1 MKRRSMIAASIA
13 SMLGTQPYAQ
23 GSNDYP
29 RRPVTVIF
37 PFPPGSPGDAE
48 VRELG
53 NFMQKATGQPLIVD
67 YRPGASGT
75 IGTQL
80 AQRAAPDGYTLL
92 YGSTTSIVTGPAVT
106 MKSPYS
112 GSTDFEPIT
121 GIGRI
126 DGVLIVPANSR
137 YRTAQELAE
146 ALKANPG
153 KLNYG
158 TIGPG
163 SMSHLIGELYL
174 RTVGAEA
181 TPVAYKGTPQAVQA
195 VVAGE
200 IDFLADSVASSGG
213 LIDAGKVRPLAVATS
228 KRLSQLPDVPTL
240 TETGLKLV
248 IGVWLGLF
256 APKGTPRPILD
267 QWALYARDY
276 LREPDARAKLLAR
289 GIEPIPS
296 TPQEFARQVA
306 ADEAQWRPLIKSLNI
321 QT

>member
-1 MKRRSMIAASIA
+1 MNRRNMIAASIA
-13 SMLGTQPYAQ
+13 AMLGTQLHAQ

-29 RRPVTVIF
+29 RRPVTLIF

-48 VRELG
+48 VREIG
-53 NFMQKATGQPLIVD
+53 NLMQKATGQPLVID

-75 IGTQL
+75 IGTQA

-92 YGSTTSIVTGPAVT
+92 YGSTTSIVTAPAVI

-112 GSTDFEPIT
+112 GTTDFEPIT

-126 DGVLIVPANSR
+126 DAVLLVPANSR

-146 ALKANPG
+146 ALKAHPG

-163 SMSHLIGELYL
+163 SMAHLIVELYL
-174 RTVGAEA
+174 RTVGAQA
-181 TPVAYKGTPQAVQA
+181 TPVAYKGPPQAVQA
-195 VVAGE
+195 LVAGE
-200 IDFLADSVASSGG
+200 IDFLSDSVATSGS
-213 LIDAGKVRPLAVATS
+213 LIEAGKVRALAVATNS
-228 KRLSQLPDVPTL
+228 RLSQLPDVPTL

-248 IGVWLGLF
+248 LGVWLGMF
-256 APKGTPRPILD
+256 APKGTPRPVLD
-267 QWALYARDY
+267 QWALYANEYFRGA
-276 LREPDARAKLLAR
+276 DARSRLHAR

>member
-1 MKRRSMIAASIA
+1 MNRRNMIAASIA
-13 SMLGTQPYAQ
+13 SMLGTQLHAQ
-23 GSNDYP
+23 GSNAYP
-29 RRPVTVIF
+29 SRPVTLIF

-48 VRELG
+48 VRGLG
-53 NFMQKATGQPLIVD
+53 DIMQKATGQPLVID

-92 YGSTTSIVTGPAVT
+92 YGSTTSIVTSPPVI

-112 GSTDFEPIT
+112 GKDFEPIT

-126 DGVLIVPANSR
+126 DAVLEVPTTSK

-146 ALKANPG
+146 AIKANPG

-163 SMSHLIGELYL
+163 SMSHLIGEIYL
-174 RTVGAEA
+174 KTIGAQA
-181 TPVAYKGTPQAVQA
+181 TPVAYKGPPQAVQGLL
-195 VVAGE
+195 AGE
-200 IDFLADSVASSGG
+200 IDFLFDSVANSGA
-213 LIDAGKVRPLAVATS
+213 LITAGRLRALGVGTN
-228 KRLSQLPDVPTL
+228 KRMSQLPDVPTL
-240 TETGLKLV
+240 TEAGAKLV
-248 IGVWLGLF
+248 LGVWLGLF

-267 QWALYARDY
+267 QCAQYANDY
-276 LREPDARAKLLAR
+276 LRDADVRSKLVAR

-306 ADEAQWRPLIKSLNI
+306 ADEAQWLPLIKSLNI

>member
-1 MKRRSMIAASIA
+1 MNRRNMIAASIA
-13 SMLGTQPYAQ
+13 SMLGTQLQAQ
-23 GSNDYP
+23 GSNYP
-29 RRPVTVIF
+29 SRPVTLIF
-37 PFPPGSPGDAE
+37 PFPAGSPGDAE

-53 NFMQKATGQPLIVD
+53 NLMQKATGQPLVID

-92 YGSTTSIVTGPAVT
+92 YGSTTSIVMGPAVI

-112 GSTDFEPIT
+112 GKTDFEPIT

-126 DGVLIVPANSR
+126 DGVLIVSPNSK

-163 SMSHLIGELYL
+163 SGAHLFGELYL
-174 RTVGAEA
+174 RTVGAQA
-181 TPVAYKGTPQAVQA
+181 TPVAYKGPPQAVTA
-195 VVAGE
+195 LISGE
-200 IDFLADSVASSGG
+200 IDFLFDSVATSGG
-213 LIDAGKVRPLAVATS
+213 LIDAGKVRPLAVAS
-228 KRLSQLPDVPTL
+228 NKRLSQLPDVPTF
-240 TETGLKLV
+240 TEAGLKLV
-248 IGVWLGLF
+248 LGVWLGLF
-256 APKGTPRPILD
+256 APKGTPRPVLD
-267 QWALYARDY
+267 QWALYASDYFRDADV
-276 LREPDARAKLLAR
+276 RSKLLAR

>member
-1 MKRRSMIAASIA
+1 MNRRNMIAGSIA
-13 SMLGTQPYAQ
+13 SMLGTQLHAQ
-23 GSNDYP
+23 GGNDYP
-29 RRPVTVIF
+29 RRPVTLIF
-37 PFPPGSPGDAE
+37 PFPAGSPGDAE
-48 VRELG
+48 VREIG
-53 NFMQKATGQPLIVD
+53 NAMHKATGQPLVID

-112 GSTDFEPIT
+112 GTADFEPIT

-126 DGVLIVPANSR
+126 DGVLIVPASSR
-137 YRTAQELAE
+137 YRTAQELAD
-146 ALKANPG
+146 ALRANPG

-174 RTVGAEA
+174 QTVGAKA

-195 VVAGE
+195 LVAGE
-200 IDFLADSVASSGG
+200 IDFLSDSVASSGG
-213 LIDAGKVRPLAVATS
+213 LIEAGKVRPLAVATS
-228 KRLSQLPDVPTL
+228 KRLPQLPDVPTL

-248 IGVWLGLF
+248 LGVWLGLF
-256 APKGTPRPILD
+256 APKGTPRPVLD
-267 QWALYARDY
+267 QWALYANDY
-276 LREPDARAKLLAR
+276 LRDADVRSKLIAR
-289 GIEPIPS
+289 GIEPIPG

-306 ADEAQWRPLIKSLNI
+306 ADEAQWRTLIRSLNI

>member
-1 MKRRSMIAASIA
+1 MNRRNLIAASIA
-13 SMLGTQPYAQ
+13 SMLAAHVHAQ
-23 GSNDYP
+23 GGNHYP
-29 RRPVTVIF
+29 ARPVTLIF

-48 VRELG
+48 VRDLG
-53 NFMQKATGQPLIVD
+53 NSMQKVTGHPLVID

-92 YGSTTSIVTGPAVT
+92 YGSTTSIVTGPAVI
-106 MKSPYS
+106 MKTPYS
-112 GSTDFEPIT
+112 GTADLEPIT

-126 DGVLIVPANSR
+126 DGVLIVPANSK
-137 YRTAQELAE
+137 YRSAQELAD

-174 RTVGAEA
+174 RTVGATG

-195 VVAGE
+195 LIAGE
-200 IDFLADSVASSGG
+200 IDFLSDSVASSGG
-213 LIDAGKVRPLAVATS
+213 LIDAGKVRALAVAS
-228 KRLSQLPDVPTL
+228 NKRLIQLPNVPTL
-240 TETGLKLV
+240 KETGLDLV
-248 IGVWLGLF
+248 LGVWLGLF
-256 APKGTPRPILD
+256 APKGTPRPLLD
-267 QWALYARDY
+267 QWAMYASDYARDADV
-276 LREPDARAKLLAR
+276 RSKMLAR

-296 TPQEFARQVA
+296 TPQEFGRQVA

>member
-1 MKRRSMIAASIA
+1 MNRRNMIAGSIA
-13 SMLGTQPYAQ
+13 SMLGTQLHAQ
-23 GSNDYP
+23 GGNYP
-29 RRPVTVIF
+29 SRLVTVIF

-48 VRELG
+48 VREIG
-53 NFMQKATGQPLIVD
+53 NSMQKATGQPLVID

-92 YGSTTSIVTGPAVT
+92 YGSTTSIVMAPALI

-112 GSTDFEPIT
+112 GKTDFEPIT

-126 DGVLIVPANSR
+126 DGVLIVPPNSK

-163 SMSHLIGELYL
+163 SGSHLFGELYL
-174 RTVGAEA
+174 RTVGAQA
-181 TPVAYKGTPQAVQA
+181 TPVAYKGPPQAVTA
-195 VVAGE
+195 LVAGE
-200 IDFLADSVASSGG
+200 IDFLFDSVATSGG
-213 LIDAGKVRPLAVATS
+213 LIDAGKVRPLAVAS
-228 KRLSQLPDVPTL
+228 NKRLSQLPDVPTFA
-240 TETGLKLV
+240 EAGLKLV
-248 IGVWLGLF
+248 LGVWLGLF
-256 APKGTPRPILD
+256 APRGTPRPVLD

-276 LREPDARAKLLAR
+276 FRDADVRSKLLAR

-296 TPQEFARQVA
+296 TPQEFAQQVA

-321 QT
+321 QI

>member
-1 MKRRSMIAASIA
+1 MIAASIA
-13 SMLGTQPYAQ
+13 SMLGTQLHAEG
-23 GSNDYP
+23 GSDYP
-29 RRPVTVIF
+29 RRPVTVVF
-37 PFPPGSPGDAE
+37 PFPPGSPGDPE
-48 VRELG
+48 VREIGML
-53 NFMQKATGQPLIVD
+53 MQKATGQPLVID

-92 YGSTTSIVTGPAVT
+92 YGSTTSIVTSTAVI

-112 GSTDFEPIT
+112 GTADFEPIT

-126 DGVLIVPANSR
+126 DGVLLVPANSK
-137 YRTAQELAE
+137 YRTAQDLAA

-174 RTVGAEA
+174 RTVGAQA
-181 TPVAYKGTPQAVQA
+181 IPVAYKGPPQAVSA
-195 VVAGE
+195 LVAGE
-200 IDFLADSVASSGG
+200 VDFLFDSVATSGG
-213 LIDAGKVRPLAVATS
+213 LIDARKVRPLAVATQ
-228 KRLSQLPDVPTL
+228 KRLSQLPDVPTFS
-240 TETGLKLV
+240 ETGLKLV
-248 IGVWLGLF
+248 LGVWLGMF
-256 APKGTPRPILD
+256 APKGTPRPVLD
-267 QWALYARDY
+267 LWARYASDY
-276 LREPDARAKLLAR
+276 LHDADTRAKLTAR